1 MTIGTKKIILFLVE
15 GSTDST
21 SLGLVM
27 SRILT
32 NDDVRFYVL
41 GGDMCYR
48 YHITSENAS
57 RSIMRCVSGFLQRY
71 RLKKSDILK
80 IVHVID
86 TDGAFIPPER
96 VVFGGKDHARY
107 KETCIETLSVD
118 SLRSRNEMKTEAAKA
133 LSKLSHVEKIPY
145 AFYYFSRNIEHVL
158 HNRAD
163 NLSGREKRV
172 YSEAFENAYAEHP
185 EEFIEFIRSREVA
198 VRGSYSKT
206 WEYILRGTNSLKRGS
221 NFGLFFD
228 WNPKT
233 DTEESSQ

>member
-1 MTIGTKKIILFLVE
+1 MTANTKKIVLFLVE

-21 SLGLVM
+21 SLGLIM
-27 SRILT
+27 SRLLT
-32 NDDVRFYVL
+32 DDDVRFYVL
-41 GGDMCYR
+41 GGDLCYR
-48 YHITSENAS
+48 YHITEDNAA
-57 RSIMRCVSGFLQRY
+57 RTVMRFVSGFLQRY

-96 VVFGGKDHARY
+96 VIYGGRDHATY
-107 KETCIETLSVD
+107 KETSIETLSVD
-118 SLRSRNEMKTEAAKA
+118 SLRSRNEMKTNAARA
-133 LSKLSHVEKIPY
+133 LSGLSQVEKIPY

-163 NLSGREKRV
+163 NLSSREKRLC
-172 YSEAFENAYAEHP
+172 SEAFENAYADHP
-185 EEFIEFIRSREVA
+185 EEFVQFMRSREVA
-198 VRGSYSKT
+198 VRGGYSKT

-228 WNPKT
+228 WNPKI
-233 DTEESSQ
+233 E

>member
-1 MTIGTKKIILFLVE
+1 MATTKKIVLFLVE

-32 NDDVRFYVL
+32 NDDVRFYIL
-41 GGDMCYR
+41 GGDICYR
-48 YHITSENAS
+48 YHITDENAA
-57 RSIMRCVSGFLQRY
+57 RSVMRFVNGFLQRY
-71 RLKKSDILK
+71 RLKKTDILK

-96 VVFGGKDHARY
+96 VIYGGKDHATY
-107 KETCIETLSVD
+107 KETSIETLSVD
-118 SLRSRNEMKTEAAKA
+118 SLRSRNEMKTNAAKA
-133 LSKLSHVEKIPY
+133 LSKLSQVEKIPY

-158 HNRAD
+158 HDRAD
-163 NLSGREKRV
+163 SLSSREKRI
-172 YSEAFENAYAEHP
+172 YSEAFENTYADHP
-185 EEFIEFIRSREVA
+185 EEFIKFIQSREVA
-198 VRGSYSKT
+198 VRGGYSKT

-228 WNPKT
+228 WNPKM
-233 DTEESSQ
+233 TEQNSP